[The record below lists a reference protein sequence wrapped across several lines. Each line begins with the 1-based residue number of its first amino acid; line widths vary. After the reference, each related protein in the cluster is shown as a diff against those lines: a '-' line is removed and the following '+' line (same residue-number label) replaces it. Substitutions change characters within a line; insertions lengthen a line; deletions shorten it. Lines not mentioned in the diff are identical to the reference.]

1 MPKISFVR
9 SFTSFNE
16 NSTANTQL
24 AYDFLLHR
32 RKLMMS
38 IYHEL
43 RALYNFHSTSRVFP
57 LQTIAG
63 FKPTIRLGRA
73 NQRVN
78 PARIQN
84 FNRKIKA
91 KKLRSTNSNYL
102 VDYKLANKSV
112 NPTKIQCLAHRI
124 QQWIQKLRFRSF
136 MIVLTNYL
144 EPVWQVCFVNFF
156 LSFFKNPWKF

>member
-1 MPKISFVR
+1 MFKKVLIQSKNILDLDLDRILGRGISLCPIAYLLHFGTMPKISFVR

-57 LQTIAG
+57 LQTIAR
-63 FKPTIRLGRA
+63 FTFQQNILKRLELTRLKGL
-73 NQRVN
+73 VG
-78 PARIQN
+78 PA
-84 FNRKIKA
+84 
-91 KKLRSTNSNYL
+91 LL
-102 VDYKLANKSV
+102 
-112 NPTKIQCLAHRI
+112 
-124 QQWIQKLRFRSF
+124 
-136 MIVLTNYL
+136 M
-144 EPVWQVCFVNFF
+144 
-156 LSFFKNPWKF
+156 

>member
-1 MPKISFVR
+1 MLNCAFLTHVQKGFDPIQKHFEPGFRPNSMPYTAYLLQFGLFFAEFCFLTHVIKSFDPVQSTLDLNLDRIVGRGISLCPIAYLLHFGTMPKISFVR

-63 FKPTIRLGRA
+63 FKPTIRLCLG
-73 NQRVN
+73 
-78 PARIQN
+78 
-84 FNRKIKA
+84 
-91 KKLRSTNSNYL
+91 
-102 VDYKLANKSV
+102 KS
-112 NPTKIQCLAHRI
+112 
-124 QQWIQKLRFRSF
+124 
-136 MIVLTNYL
+136 
-144 EPVWQVCFVNFF
+144 EG
-156 LSFFKNPWKF
+156 